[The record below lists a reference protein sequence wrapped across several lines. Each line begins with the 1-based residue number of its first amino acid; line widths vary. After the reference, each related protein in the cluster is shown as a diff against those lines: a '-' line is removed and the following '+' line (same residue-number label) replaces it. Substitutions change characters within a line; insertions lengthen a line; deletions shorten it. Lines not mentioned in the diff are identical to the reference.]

1 MERNMSMTDGM
12 NIIDNALN
20 LALSDLESH
29 GMQGDDA
36 QIALLVRLSNL
47 VPEEVFNVASL
58 LRDDAELMT
67 AMNSSKSASA
77 PAMSEG

>member
-1 MERNMSMTDGM
+1 MSMTDGM

-20 LALSDLESH
+20 LALSDLESR

>member
-1 MERNMSMTDGM
+1 MSMTDGM

-36 QIALLVRLSNL
+36 QIALLVRLSSL
-47 VPEEVFNVASL
+47 VPEDVFNVAKL

-67 AMNSSKSASA
+67 AMNSQKGQ
-77 PAMSEG
+77 PALAISEG

>member
-1 MERNMSMTDGM
+1 MSMTDGM

-67 AMNSSKSASA
+67 AMNSSKNASA

>member
-67 AMNSSKSASA
+67 AMNSSKNASA

>member
-1 MERNMSMTDGM
+1 MSMTDGM

-58 LRDDAELMT
+58 LRDDAELVT

>member
-1 MERNMSMTDGM
+1 MSMTDGM

-58 LRDDAELMT
+58 LRDDAELLT

>member
-1 MERNMSMTDGM
+1 MSMTDGM

-20 LALSDLESH
+20 LALSDLESR

-67 AMNSSKSASA
+67 AMNSSKNASA

>member
-1 MERNMSMTDGM
+1 MSMTDGM

-36 QIALLVRLSNL
+36 QIALLVRLSRL
-47 VPEEVFNVASL
+47 VPEDVFNVAIL

-67 AMNSSKSASA
+67 AMNSQKGQ
-77 PAMSEG
+77 PALAISEG

>member
-1 MERNMSMTDGM
+1 MSTADGM

>member
-1 MERNMSMTDGM
+1 MSTADGM

-58 LRDDAELMT
+58 LRDDAELLT